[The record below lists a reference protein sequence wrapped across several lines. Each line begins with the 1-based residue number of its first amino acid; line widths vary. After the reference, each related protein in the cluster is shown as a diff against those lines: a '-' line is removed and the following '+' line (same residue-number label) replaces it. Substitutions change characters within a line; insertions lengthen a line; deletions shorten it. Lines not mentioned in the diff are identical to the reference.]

1 MPAEPGGQ
9 VDVLVAG
16 AGPAGSATAILLAR
30 AGVSVLVVDRAAFP
44 RDKACSEYMS
54 PEAVRILARLGVVE
68 TLEKAGAF
76 PLEGMKVTGPRGATA
91 HGRFALAGYHPFR
104 PTGLS
109 ISRRILDHEL
119 LAAARA
125 AGAVILERTRVEE
138 LLYHRGGVAGV
149 VVRDHAG
156 RRHSLRARLTV
167 GADGLRSVVARRLG
181 RRSHGTS
188 RRMAFVAHVA
198 RVADMGPSAELHFR
212 DHGYMG
218 LNQIG
223 HDQTN
228 VSLVVPSERAA
239 RARGGVERF
248 FTETLAEFPG
258 VRERVAAGEVVRPIL
273 ATGPFAVWSAKVIA
287 PGALLVGDAAD
298 FFDPA
303 TGDGIY
309 CALRG
314 AELVADTAAA
324 ALSLP
329 GPITVDRL
337 IEYRQ
342 RRRRL
347 FAGKW
352 MLERMIDS
360 ALRFPRLFDRGVSR
374 LGQHEGMAHRVIG
387 LAGGFVPMRAVLNP
401 VFLARMIL

>member
-1 MPAEPGGQ
+1 MSPEGGGQ

-16 AGPAGSATAILLAR
+16 AGPAGSATATLLAR
-30 AGVSVLVVDRAAFP
+30 AGFSVLVVDRAAFP

-68 TLEKAGAF
+68 NLEKAGAF

-91 HGRFALAGYHPFR
+91 HGRFALAGHRPFR

-109 ISRRILDHEL
+109 ISRRILDHQL
-119 LAAARA
+119 LTTARA
-125 AGAVILERTRVEE
+125 AGARVLERARVEE
-138 LLYHRGGVAGV
+138 LLYDRGAVAGV

-181 RRSHGTS
+181 RRSYGPS
-188 RRMAFVAHVA
+188 RRMAFVAHVE
-198 RVADMGPSAELHFR
+198 RVSEMGPSAELHFR
-212 DHGYMG
+212 EHGYLG

-223 HDQTN
+223 RDQTN
-228 VSLVVPSERAA
+228 VALVVPAERAA
-239 RARGGVERF
+239 HARGRMERF
-248 FTETLAEFPG
+248 FSEALAEFPG
-258 VRERVAAGEVVRPIL
+258 VRDRVEAGEVVRPIL
-273 ATGPFAVWSAKVIA
+273 ATGPFAVWSTKVIA
-287 PGALLVGDAAD
+287 AGALLVGDAAD

-329 GPITVDRL
+329 GLITVDRL
-337 IEYRQ
+337 VEY
-342 RRRRL
+342 RRRRRHL
-347 FAGKW
+347 FSGKW

-360 ALRFPRLFDRGVSR
+360 ALRFPRLFDHGVSR
-374 LGQHEGMAHRVIG
+374 LGHHEGMAHTVIG
-387 LAGGFVPMRAVLNP
+387 LAGGFVPLRAVLNP